1 MTEIDATQE
10 RNAYICSHNKPNRQ
24 NMDGIMTWMKENYD
38 LLTLLVAVVGVVVSC
53 IAVVYET
60 RKKKQSKKKQ

>member
-1 MTEIDATQE
+1 
-10 RNAYICSHNKPNRQ
+10 
-24 NMDGIMTWMKENYD
+24 MDGIMTWMKENYD

>member
-1 MTEIDATQE
+1 MLTFAAITNQTD
-10 RNAYICSHNKPNRQ
+10 